1 MCAGTLPSCRETVRP
16 SAGMVFTPGL
26 SLSWPSKAWR
36 GGSIAGSGVQ
46 LEEVGG
52 RDQRASQLEQPHFSV
67 PDSDFILT
75 ASRNHRRV

>member
-1 MCAGTLPSCRETVRP
+1 MCAGTLPSCGETVRP

-26 SLSWPSKAWR
+26 TLSGPAR
-36 GGSIAGSGVQ
+36 LGGGGALPAQGCSWKRY
-46 LEEVGG
+46 GG

-75 ASRNHRRV
+75 S